1 MSSYSGWE
9 QGPSW
14 RAQLEDGF
22 PALSGIQCL
31 WHSHFLRLLF
41 RTKHCLSCPHLS
53 IYTSLCLSTYRVC
66 WEGMIPTLHHHWA
79 GREHEEVGEPDNWSP
94 EDDLWEGW
102 TSFSLDPLHQKGF
115 EPQVVIYAQ
124 FFVDC
129 LEPSLLTPCFRV
141 LFWSIN
147 QELLSMKQYI
157 WCLEFPPFWA
167 LWAHCTLNLPTSSPF
182 SSPKPS
188 RGLVPYR
195 RQWVI
200 LPL

>member
-1 MSSYSGWE
+1 MVAGNRDLV
-9 QGPSW
+9 GV
-14 RAQLEDGF
+14 QLEDSYA
-22 PALSGIQCL
+22 ALSGFSVSIILSSSGFCL
-31 WHSHFLRLLF
+31 G
-41 RTKHCLSCPHLS
+41 LS
-53 IYTSLCLSTYRVC
+53 IVSPVCTSSSMQVYLCLSSYRVC
-66 WEGMIPTLHHHWA
+66 WESIDPNFHHHWA
-79 GREHEEVGEPDNWSP
+79 GRENEEVGESDNWSL